1 MKKKPIIQS
10 LWIGTKLSVME
21 NLSISSFL
29 QNGHPFH
36 LYIYD
41 NVQGVP
47 EGVTLKDANN
57 ILHSDKIFKY
67 KDFDSYA
74 GFSNI
79 FRYKLLLEKGNYWVD
94 TDIICLKPFLDNT
107 EYVFASQKMPNISFK
122 HKGKSS
128 ILYRSQNL
136 VTEVKKFVKN
146 PFYFKE
152 KKTATTCIIKA
163 PSASAIM
170 EYCYNKS
177 ANKDPQKLY
186 WGQTGPQLLTKAI
199 NKFDMWDYVA
209 EPGIFCPIDHW
220 NWKQIISESF
230 DEDVLTNSQA
240 VHLWNEFWRRDNV
253 DKSSNFSE
261 NCIYEQLKK
270 RYLNK

>member
-1 MKKKPIIQS
+1 MKTKPIIQS

-128 ILYRSQNL
+128 ILYRSQN
-136 VTEVKKFVKN
+136 VVAAVKN
-146 PFYFKE
+146 FIKKPVYFK
-152 KKTATTCIIKA
+152 KIIVASCVIKA
-163 PSASAIM
+163 PIDSDIM

-177 ANKDPQKLY
+177 ANMDHQKLY

-199 NKFDMWDYVA
+199 KKFDMWSHVV
-209 EPGIFCPIDHW
+209 EPEIFCPINHW
-220 NWKQIISESF
+220 DWEHFISESV
-230 DEDVLTNSQA
+230 DKDVLTNSQA
-240 VHLWNEFWRRDNV
+240 VHLWNELWRRDSV
-253 DKSSNFSE
+253 DKSSNFSK

-270 RYLNK
+270 RYLNKS